1 MECSHEK
8 EWNNPVFGPQS
19 VFVLSTDNKKD
30 TTWNHSSNKANP
42 MFMDMFLQLHQSTK
56 FTPSVCAAC
65 AIKMESTYS
74 DHQTYCTDPV
84 HWTVNM

>member
-8 EWNNPVFGPQS
+8 EWNVPVFGPQS

-42 MFMDMFLQLHQSTK
+42 MFMDMSSEVMPDHNFAIAPIHKIYTK
-56 FTPSVCAAC
+56 CLCSLCYKNGKY
-65 AIKMESTYS
+65 I
-74 DHQTYCTDPV
+74 Q
-84 HWTVNM
+84 